1 VCSANGQPTGNN
13 RVQGVS
19 SAAGWPNLG
28 MLLKAGV
35 TAVKEVDPGILV
47 SFHIDRGHS
56 FSASKYW
63 IDNALAQVGPIFDAF
78 GESCYQQYQGD
89 VNSIPNTV
97 TGWTTTFTQLVAAYP
112 NLRFFAAEYGPLQR
126 QINDVVFNLPGNK
139 GMGTFNWEPTSRG
152 SWNAAQPTDV
162 AGTTT
167 HALFQ
172 RSGNTY
178 TTLPDLALYTQMMID
193 YASRL

>member
-1 VCSANGQPTGNN
+1 
-13 RVQGVS
+13 
-19 SAAGWPNLG
+19 

-35 TAVKEVDPGILV
+35 AAVREVDSGILV
-47 SFHIDRGHS
+47 SFHIDRGNA
-56 FSASKYW
+56 FSTTKNW
-63 IDNALAQVGPIFDAF
+63 IDNAVKQGATPDAF

-97 TGWTTTFTQLVAAYP
+97 NGWMSTFMQLSTTYP
-112 NLRFFAAEYGPLQR
+112 NIKFFAAEYGPLER
-126 QINDVVFNLPGNK
+126 QINDVVFNLPNNQGL
-139 GMGTFNWEPTSRG
+139 GTFDWEPTSQG
-152 SWNAAQPTDV
+152 KWNAAQPTDPS
-162 AGTTT
+162 GTTT

-178 TTLPDLALYTQMMID
+178 NALADLALYDQMKID